1 MIGMTRKEKSNVI
14 PGVAIATALMPP
26 LCTCGYGIAHGN
38 LPIFLGAGYLFLVN
52 SYFIFL
58 SSALVLLALNVP
70 RKGNIDLQKWKK
82 LKRRLILNTILML
95 IPSLIVAWNMVR
107 RANEDVP
114 SVTGFETTVSVEQV
128 TQEIH
133 ILFPEVNNIKTGSME
148 YMGPDG
154 ELLTETGIIIYLSEE
169 MNPEDSK
176 RLEQWLN
183 KVYDE
188 NCNVIYQLP

>member
-1 MIGMTRKEKSNVI
+1 
-14 PGVAIATALMPP
+14 
-26 LCTCGYGIAHGN
+26 
-38 LPIFLGAGYLFLVN
+38 
-52 SYFIFL
+52 
-58 SSALVLLALNVP
+58 
-70 RKGNIDLQKWKK
+70 
-82 LKRRLILNTILML
+82 
-95 IPSLIVAWNMVR
+95 MVR
-107 RANEDVP
+107 RANEDVQ